1 MNNHSKNIFTRA
13 FYLYYD
19 GFRNMK
25 VGKQLWFIILIK
37 LFVMFAIIKVLFFPN
52 QLKEHF
58 TTDEERA
65 TSVLQHLT
73 KE

>member
-1 MNNHSKNIFTRA
+1 MLVKIFY
-13 FYLYYD
+13 FYYD

-25 VGKQLWFIILIK
+25 MGKQLWLIIIIK

-52 QLKEHF
+52 QLKENF
-58 TTDEERA
+58 QTDAQRA
-65 TSVLQHLT
+65 SSVIQHLT